1 MLDHRLNTFH
11 MLEGL
16 VHPFSK
22 KIQVV
27 TYYLTNPQFCYNQAS
42 ISYFVNHGPQMA
54 GTLVLMVLFESL
66 GHDCDPRY
74 LKPTILEILGTFR
87 LDQNG

>member
-1 MLDHRLNTFH
+1 MLDLRLNTFH

-27 TYYLTNPQFCYNQAS
+27 TYYLTKPQFSYKQAF
-42 ISYFVNHGPQMA
+42 ISYFVNHGPQILNA
-54 GTLVLMVLFESL
+54 SVLMVLFEL
-66 GHDCDPRY
+66 LCYGCDLWY
-74 LKPTILEILGTFR
+74 LKPTILTFVSTPR
-87 LDQNG
+87 